1 MRHFLFFCIV
11 PLLSFGQNRDSISY
25 PDTIYFDANYYS
37 IDDSITKTWG
47 FYDKN
52 SMQLENTT
60 YDSIVYRFR
69 AGLNLSYYEVK
80 KNKLWGLLKSDRS
93 PWIDIKYQKVDFE
106 YKMNP
111 QRISIQHDSLFGYLN
126 VDGSI
131 WLEPVYQEI
140 MTDGETFKVKKNGKW
155 GILSLDA
162 KEIVP
167 VCFSKLYEHISP
179 ELSLVSQEPNQWSI
193 YRWIQGQNACKP
205 APDQCFE
212 RIEYFNEFFTVM
224 RNKKWGLVDMNG
236 KTMIELLYDDMKP
249 FLYIYL
255 RTLKVKQNEKY
266 GLLKI
271 DSLGKIE
278 TLVEISYDEIGIDEE
293 NYKIK
298 VALGGKK
305 DYLFEGKPFFNLA
318 YEDVNYFQKYD
329 LFSYKQGKKWGLIN
343 GQKQILLPAMYDKLH
358 FIDNKTF
365 MVQSKGKW
373 GVVNQRNQI
382 LIPVEFT
389 DFDFR
394 KDGNFFF
401 ASKKDKWGIVSLKEG
416 VLLDAKY
423 DDVTVMPDGNFLVKN
438 KNKLGI
444 MGRSGREIAP
454 IKFDRVN
461 FNSNQNF
468 IELIDN
474 AGQKFKHNFKK

>member
-1 MRHFLFFCIV
+1 
-11 PLLSFGQNRDSISY
+11 
-25 PDTIYFDANYYS
+25 
-37 IDDSITKTWG
+37 
-47 FYDKN
+47 
-52 SMQLENTT
+52 
-60 YDSIVYRFR
+60 
-69 AGLNLSYYEVK
+69 
-80 KNKLWGLLKSDRS
+80 
-93 PWIDIKYQKVDFE
+93 
-106 YKMNP
+106 
-111 QRISIQHDSLFGYLN
+111 
-126 VDGSI
+126 
-131 WLEPVYQEI
+131 
-140 MTDGETFKVKKNGKW
+140 
-155 GILSLDA
+155 
-162 KEIVP
+162 
-167 VCFSKLYEHISP
+167 
-179 ELSLVSQEPNQWSI
+179 
-193 YRWIQGQNACKP
+193 
-205 APDQCFE
+205 
-212 RIEYFNEFFTVM
+212 
-224 RNKKWGLVDMNG
+224 
-236 KTMIELLYDDMKP
+236 
-249 FLYIYL
+249 
-255 RTLKVKQNEKY
+255 
-266 GLLKI
+266 
-271 DSLGKIE
+271 
-278 TLVEISYDEIGIDEE
+278 
-293 NYKIK
+293 
-298 VALGGKK
+298 
-305 DYLFEGKPFFNLA
+305 
-318 YEDVNYFQKYD
+318 
-329 LFSYKQGKKWGLIN
+329 
-343 GQKQILLPAMYDKLH
+343 MYDKLH